1 MPTATLN
8 STMAMH
14 TNHPVS
20 ALPTAPAR
28 ETTGH
33 LLLRAWCV
41 FLLVL
46 ALGGVGLVNAVGPA
60 VTAVVVAAT
69 TVVSAAVWL
78 VVRPPLALR
87 RLPWIAAGYL
97 VWATASVLWSAWPAA
112 SVLTLLLLWVT
123 TFQGLFVGAVLTWRD
138 VVRAIASAAKW
149 VVGLSVLFELAVA
162 VIVRG
167 PLLPGF
173 VIPGDAVE
181 GVWSSGA
188 LFSGGR
194 LQGIFGDADL
204 LAAVMLVAITVFGVR
219 LAVGAPRRMLLV
231 VWIVVAGFLFVRAES
246 ITGVIAAAFVALVLG
261 TVLVMRTASRPGERT
276 RWYLLYAAIGLGG
289 AGVLWFGRDTVF
301 GVLGRG
307 ADLTGRE
314 GLWAD
319 VLARADQHPII
330 GWGFSTPW
338 ITSEPLIGG
347 WLVDRGQPVT
357 QAHGMWLDTYL
368 QLGGV
373 GVGLLALVYL
383 AYLWRSWFFAVDRPR
398 WDLRDDRP
406 HSPLTLLPTLVG
418 ALLVVQGLTD
428 SGPLLLWGWTFV
440 ILFGAKIKQTPLVG
454 VGPSEQSIS
463 IERGEL
469 QRPAP

>member
-1 MPTATLN
+1 
-8 STMAMH
+8 MAMH
-14 TNHPVS
+14 TSHPVS

-41 FLLVL
+41 LLLVL
-46 ALGGVGLVNAVGPA
+46 ALGGVGLVHAVGPA
-60 VTAVVVAAT
+60 VTAVIVAASA
-69 TVVSAAVWL
+69 VVSAIVWL
-78 VVRPPLALR
+78 VVRPPLAVR

-97 VWATASVLWSAWPAA
+97 VWATASLAWSAWPAA
-112 SVLTLLLLWVT
+112 SVVTLLLLWVT

-149 VVGLSVLFELAVA
+149 VVGLSLLFEIAVA
-162 VIVRG
+162 LLVRG

-173 VIPGDAVE
+173 AVPTA
-181 GVWSSGA
+181 GTDPIAPWSDGA
-188 LFSGGR
+188 LFTGGR
-194 LQGIFGDADL
+194 IQGIYGDADL
-204 LAAVMLVAITVFGVR
+204 LAAVMLVAIIVFGVR
-219 LAVGAPRRMLLV
+219 LAVGAPRRALLIA
-231 VWIVVAGFLFVRAES
+231 WIAVAGFLFVRAES
-246 ITGVIAAAFVALVLG
+246 ITGVIAAGFVALVLG
-261 TVLVMRTASRPGERT
+261 TVLVMRTAGRPGERS
-276 RWYLLYAAIGLGG
+276 RWYLLYAAIGLG
-289 AGVLWFGRDTVF
+289 AAAALWFGRDTIF

-314 GLWAD
+314 GIWAD
-319 VLARADQHPII
+319 VLVRADQHPVI

-338 ITSEPLIGG
+338 ITTEPLFDG
-347 WLVDRGQPVT
+347 WIVDQGQIVA
-357 QAHGMWLDTYL
+357 QAHGVWLDAYL

-373 GVGLLALVYL
+373 GVALLALVYL

-398 WDLRDDRP
+398 WDLRADRP

-428 SGPLLLWGWTFV
+428 SGPLLLWGWMFV

-469 QRPAP
+469 RRPAP